1 MSTEIKITNI
11 KIKERAF
18 PIVIVGHIDHGKSTL
33 IGCMLHDTDSLPTGK
48 VEELQASCDRRGA
61 PFEWSF
67 VLDALQLERDQ
78 AITVDST
85 QIWFHTETRRYV
97 IIDAPGHREFLR
109 NMVTGAANANAGVV
123 VIDAEQGVSEQTRRH
138 AYLLHLI
145 GIPQV
150 VVAIN
155 KMDLVDYA
163 EERFSEV
170 ESEMRAYL
178 QEIGLDAQAM
188 IPVSAMHGENLATRS
203 DKMLW
208 YSGPTVTDAL
218 DAFPRATAPVERPF
232 RMPVQDVYR
241 RDGRRLIVG
250 RVESGQ
256 LEAGNQITVWPTG
269 RSATVVSFESW
280 AINEDIREVRAGQS
294 VALTLNDELFIERG
308 NVLTLP
314 TAGPRAANTLSVRL
328 FWLSR
333 DPLQR
338 GESLKLKLATAEYD
352 VVVDSI
358 DTVIDLDDLSR
369 HRGNE
374 VGQNG
379 VAEITLRC
387 RSDITFDLF
396 HDLPALGRGVLLDGY
411 QVVGGCIIEGGAE
424 IETASR
430 NLTAVPQSVGVEERE
445 IANGY
450 PGAVLWMSG
459 LSGAGKS
466 TLAMAL
472 QRELFGRDIHVYTL
486 DGDNVRNG
494 LNRDLGFSEEERDEN
509 IRRVAEVAK
518 LFADAGMIVISAFI
532 APTNAARAQAREI
545 IGDKFHEVHVS
556 ANMTVCESRD
566 VKGLY
571 AKARRGEIEDFTG
584 ISSPWEPPE
593 NPDLEVNTGELSLDE
608 SLGAMVD
615 YIERSI
621 LGARDKSIDSKRS
634 V

>member
-1 MSTEIKITNI
+1 MSTSTKVR
-11 KIKERAF
+11 ERAF

-33 IGCMLHDTDSLPTGK
+33 IGRMLHDTHSLPTGK
-48 VEELQASCDRRGA
+48 VEELQAVAERRGA

-85 QIWFHTETRRYV
+85 QIWFHTDTRRYV

-109 NMVTGAANANAGVV
+109 NMVTGAANASAGVV
-123 VIDAEQGVSEQTRRH
+123 VVDAKQGVSEQTRRH

-155 KMDLVDYA
+155 KMDLVNYS
-163 EERFSEV
+163 EHRFTEV
-170 ESEMRAYL
+170 ETEIRSYL
-178 QEIGLDAQAM
+178 QEIGLSAQQV
-188 IPVSAMHGENLATRS
+188 IPVSAMHGENLATPS
-203 DKMLW
+203 EKMPW
-208 YSGPTVTDAL
+208 YDGPTITSAL
-218 DAFPRATAPVERPF
+218 DAFTRPSAPVEQPF
-232 RMPVQDVYR
+232 RLPVQDVYR
-241 RDGRRLIVG
+241 QDGKRFIVG

-256 LEAGNQITVWPTG
+256 LHTGAPVTVWPTG
-269 RSATVVSFESW
+269 RTAEVVSFESW
-280 AINEDIREVRAGQS
+280 NTEGDIQSVRAGQS

-308 NVLTLP
+308 HVLTLP
-314 TAGPRAANTLSVRL
+314 TVGPRAANALSVRL

-333 DPLQR
+333 DALRR
-338 GESLKLKLATAEYD
+338 GESLKLKLNTAEYD

-358 DTVIDLDDLSR
+358 DTVIDVDDLSR
-369 HRGNE
+369 HRGHE
-374 VGQNG
+374 VSQNG
-379 VAEITLRC
+379 VAEITLRS
-387 RSDITFDLF
+387 RSDMTFDLF
-396 HDLPALGRGVLLDGY
+396 HELPALGRGVLLDGY
-411 QVVGGCIIEGGAE
+411 QIVGGCIIEGGSE

-430 NLTAVPQSVGVEERE
+430 NLTAVPQSVSSEERAT
-445 IANGY
+445 ANGY
-450 PGAVLWMSG
+450 AGAVLWMSG

-472 QRELFGRDIHVYTL
+472 QRELFGRNIYVYTL

-532 APTNAARAQAREI
+532 APTNTARAQAREI
-545 IGDKFHEVHVS
+545 IGEKFHEVHIS
-556 ANMTVCESRD
+556 ADLKVCESRD

-571 AKARRGEIEDFTG
+571 AKARRGEIDDFTG

-593 NPDLEVNTGELSLDE
+593 HPDLEVDTGTLSLDK
-608 SLGAMVD
+608 SLGKLVT
-615 YIERSI
+615 YVEQKI
-621 LGARDKSIDSKRS
+621 LNQKDRAIAAGK
-634 V
+634 

>member
-1 MSTEIKITNI
+1 MSATPKTR
-11 KIKERAF
+11 ERAF

-33 IGCMLHDTDSLPTGK
+33 IGRMLHDTDSLTTGK
-48 VEELQASCDRRGA
+48 VEELQASSDRRGV

-109 NMVTGAANANAGVV
+109 NMVTGAASASAGVV

-155 KMDLVDYA
+155 KMDLVGYA
-163 EERFSEV
+163 EARYADV
-170 ESEMRAYL
+170 ETEMRAYL
-178 QEIGLDAQAM
+178 NDIGLSAQVM
-188 IPVSAMHGENLATRS
+188 IPVSAMYGENLTSRS
-203 DKMLW
+203 EKMPW
-208 YSGPTVTDAL
+208 YTGPTVTEAL
-218 DAFPRATAPVERPF
+218 DAFPRTAAPVERPL
-232 RMPVQDVYR
+232 RLPVQDIYR
-241 RDGRRLIVG
+241 QDGRRLIVG
-250 RVESGQ
+250 RIESGQ
-256 LEAGNQITVWPTG
+256 LHIGNQITVWPTG
-269 RSATVVSFESW
+269 RSATVLSFESW
-280 AINEDIREVRAGQS
+280 ASDENIKAVRAGQS
-294 VALTLNDELFIERG
+294 VALTLDDELFIERG
-308 NVLTLP
+308 HVLTLP
-314 TAGPRAANTLSVRL
+314 TAGPRSANALSVRL

-333 DPLQR
+333 DPLRR
-338 GESLKLKLATAEYD
+338 GETLTLKLATASYD
-352 VVVDSI
+352 VIVDSI
-358 DTVIDLDDLSR
+358 DTVIDVTDLSR
-369 HRGNE
+369 HRSHE

-387 RSDITFDLF
+387 RSHITFDLF

-411 QVVGGCIIEGGAE
+411 QVVGGCIIEGGAD

-430 NLTAVPQSVGVEERE
+430 NLTAVPQSVGADERE
-445 IANGY
+445 SANGY

-472 QRELFGRDIHVYTL
+472 QRELFSRRVHVYTL

-545 IGDKFHEVHVS
+545 IGDKFHEVHIS
-556 ANMTVCESRD
+556 ADLQVCESRD

-593 NPDLEVNTGELSLDE
+593 NPDLEVNTGDMSLDE
-608 SLGAMVD
+608 SLSKMVD

-621 LGARDKSIDSKRS
+621 LSGKDKAIDGQR
-634 V
+634 

>member
-1 MSTEIKITNI
+1 MSATPKAR
-11 KIKERAF
+11 ERAF

-33 IGCMLHDTDSLPTGK
+33 IGRMLHDTDSLTTGK
-48 VEELQASCDRRGA
+48 VEELQASSDRRGV

-109 NMVTGAANANAGVV
+109 NMVTGAASASAGVV

-155 KMDLVDYA
+155 KMDLVGYA
-163 EERFSEV
+163 EARYADV
-170 ESEMRAYL
+170 ETEMRAYL
-178 QEIGLDAQAM
+178 NDIGLSAQVM
-188 IPVSAMHGENLATRS
+188 IPVSAMYGENLTSRS
-203 DKMLW
+203 EKMPW
-208 YSGPTVTDAL
+208 YTGPTVIEAL
-218 DAFPRATAPVERPF
+218 DAFPRTAAPIERPL
-232 RMPVQDVYR
+232 RLPVQDIYR
-241 RDGRRLIVG
+241 QDGRRLIVG
-250 RVESGQ
+250 RIESGQ
-256 LEAGNQITVWPTG
+256 LHIGNQITVWPTG
-269 RSATVVSFESW
+269 RSATVLSFESW
-280 AINEDIREVRAGQS
+280 ARDENIKAVRAGQS
-294 VALTLNDELFIERG
+294 VALTLDDELFIERG
-308 NVLTLP
+308 HVLTLP
-314 TAGPRAANTLSVRL
+314 TAGPRSANALSVRL

-333 DPLQR
+333 DPLRR
-338 GESLKLKLATAEYD
+338 GEALTLKLATASYD
-352 VVVDSI
+352 VIVDSI
-358 DTVIDLDDLSR
+358 DTVIDVTDLSR
-369 HRGNE
+369 HRSHE

-387 RSDITFDLF
+387 RSHITFDLF

-411 QVVGGCIIEGGAE
+411 QVVGGCIIEGGAD

-430 NLTAVPQSVGVEERE
+430 NLTAVPQSVGADERE
-445 IANGY
+445 SANGY

-472 QRELFGRDIHVYTL
+472 QRELFGRRIHVYTL

-532 APTNAARAQAREI
+532 APTNAARAQARAI
-545 IGDKFHEVHVS
+545 IGDKFHEVHIS
-556 ANMTVCESRD
+556 ADLQVCESRD

-593 NPDLEVNTGELSLDE
+593 NPDLEVNTGDMSLDE
-608 SLGAMVD
+608 SLSKMVD

-621 LGARDKSIDSKRS
+621 LSGKDKAIDGQR
-634 V
+634 